1 MQVVEATGCNSRG
14 DGVQLTRERG
24 AAVAPEPY
32 LNRQE
37 NQSSREA
44 FAEWWALY
52 PRRNGRKV
60 GKQAAAALFAKVP
73 VEDRELLMAATV
85 AYAAGCGDYPKDPE
99 RFLRREFWRDWLP
112 DQVPDVS
119 GPAADPECVDCFGH
133 GWVID
138 AATDVARRCEC
149 AIGVVA

>member
-1 MQVVEATGCNSRG
+1 
-14 DGVQLTRERG
+14 
-24 AAVAPEPY
+24 

-85 AYAAGCGDYPKDPE
+85 AYAAGCGDYPKDPQ
-99 RFLRREFWRDWLP
+99 RFLAREFWRDWLP
-112 DQVPDVS
+112 DENES
-119 GPAADPECVDCFGH
+119 EGPAKMAHPECVDCFGS

-138 AATDVARRCEC
+138 AASDAARRCGC
-149 AIGVVA
+149 VIGVSA